1 MYGPLLRRERRPLV
15 VDLGYG
21 ASPITTAELFAR
33 LRSVH
38 PQVEVVGIEIDPER
52 VAAARPYER
61 EGLSFRLGGF
71 ELPVDRA
78 PTLIRAFNVLRQY
91 AEADAWQAWDRLCG
105 GLAPG
110 GVLVEGTCG
119 EIGRRAVW
127 VALERGRSGTGRQAR
142 VRAVPARSRSPRTS
156 RRCRARPSWP
166 NASRRRSFTA
176 TCRASACTS
185 CWRRSTVRGQ
195 RPPRS
200 RCSGRGSAGSPPSNC
215 SRATIPS
222 TPARRSADV
231 TAGGSARSPSPGPRP
246 VPHRRLTARQ
256 CRRVDRR
263 VRSARARHAVHPPP
277 GGRPPLTAVC
287 DCPLPARP
295 RPRSVWT
302 IQDFRPWKRAGVR
315 TTVEIPNSGTSRG
328 DDCHARRPRE
338 AHAREP

>member
-1 MYGPLLRRERRPLV
+1 MSRTRPEGAVTRGTTAPNRLRRVDRWTARVYGPLLRRERRPLV

-142 VRAVPARSRSPRTS
+142 VRAVPRTITFAAHVAS
-156 RRCRARPSWP
+156 LPRPSELAERLP
-166 NASRRRSFTA
+166 KTLIHRNLPGERVHELLASFDRAWATA
-176 TCRASACTS
+176 APQSVFGPRQRWVAAVELLARDHPVYTRAPLGGRDRWRLGEVTLPWSA
-185 CWRRSTVRGQ
+185 
-195 RPPRS
+195 
-200 RCSGRGSAGSPPSNC
+200 AGSSPAPDGPS
-215 SRATIPS
+215 
-222 TPARRSADV
+222 V
-231 TAGGSARSPSPGPRP
+231 
-246 VPHRRLTARQ
+246 
-256 CRRVDRR
+256 
-263 VRSARARHAVHPPP
+263 PP
-277 GGRPPLTAVC
+277 G
-287 DCPLPARP
+287 
-295 RPRSVWT
+295 
-302 IQDFRPWKRAGVR
+302 
-315 TTVEIPNSGTSRG
+315 
-328 DDCHARRPRE
+328 
-338 AHAREP
+338 